1 MMAVTSRVRGF
12 LGGVT
17 NDIPRSNQRWNPFHH
32 GSVPCYDDNHNCCVH
47 KSTMRLY
54 GLADWR
60 DAFGIFKEDDDDDD
74 DDDVQQQQQPQQQQ
88 QQRTTMVPIH
98 LVPSHQVALQ
108 GETKYFQ
115 FQTKQELRLFE
126 RAVDHNYGIFGL
138 GLCIE
143 TDPCNDSN
151 NNDDTNNFLL
161 QQDDGDTRTHDTDF
175 ADSAFL
181 LDKIPLL
188 EIIDYENMNLGID
201 FGVFC
206 KAQVVGRAQLI
217 RYLDTTEKE
226 HSNDNY
232 NYNDDDDDDEPPMAI
247 CSEIYDET
255 ETHFTLEEVN
265 IMAKEMVEM
274 IGTIADQE
282 EEQQEEVDPLGVT
295 SDQDDA
301 ETETRKHRFQQALR
315 DAFQSDSQGYLFLP
329 TTETKGIRSW
339 KELSA
344 FSWAAFSTGTD
355 LPLEE
360 TYRLHAMDM
369 NRIATRIQ
377 LASFWLADKVVALEE
392 NSSRK

>member
-1 MMAVTSRVRGF
+1 MTIAVASCVRGF

-17 NDIPRSNQRWNPFHH
+17 NDIPRSNHH
-32 GSVPCYDDNHNCCVH
+32 RSVPCYDNNHNYCVH
-47 KSTMRLY
+47 ESTMRLY

-60 DAFGIFKEDDDDDD
+60 DAVGIFKEDDDDDN
-74 DDDVQQQQQPQQQQ
+74 VLQQQQQH
-88 QQRTTMVPIH
+88 TMVPLH

-115 FQTKQELRLFE
+115 FRTKQELRLFQQ
-126 RAVDHNYGIFGL
+126 AVDHNHGIFGL

-143 TDPCNDSN
+143 TEPCNN
-151 NNDDTNNFLL
+151 HNNDNDNDTNNFLL
-161 QQDDGDTRTHDTDF
+161 QQDDNDTHTHDADF
-175 ADSAFL
+175 AESAFL

-188 EIIDYENMNLGID
+188 EIIDYKNMNLGID
-201 FGVFC
+201 LGVFC

-226 HSNDNY
+226 HSNDND
-232 NYNDDDDDDEPPMAI
+232 NDDDDEPPMAI

-265 IMAKEMVEM
+265 TMAKEMVEM

-282 EEQQEEVDPLGVT
+282 EEQEDPLGIT
-295 SDQDDA
+295 SDRDDV

-315 DAFQSDSQGYLFLP
+315 DAFQSDSQGYLLLP
-329 TTETKGIRSW
+329 TTETQGIRSW

-355 LPLEE
+355 LPMEE
-360 TYRLHAMDM
+360 TYRLHAMNM